1 MQTEAKAPSM
11 PLRLPRKP
19 LFKRGSHRSKV
30 EPIASRLAELES
42 LGYRILRH
50 VETGR
55 DRIDQV
61 IVGPTG
67 VFVVRVNTW
76 SGKFFLR
83 RDGWFSHT
91 RGDAGELVWDVARE
105 VMAVKAHLRAKG
117 IVTQVHGVVAV
128 ARSRM
133 GEPVIHM
140 GRVTFV
146 HGAMVIDYLKTRRA
160 SLTAEQVNRATAG
173 IPA

>member
-1 MQTEAKAPSM
+1 MQTEAPSL
-11 PLRLPRKP
+11 PFRLSRKRWFNPRS
-19 LFKRGSHRSKV
+19 RGSNV
-30 EPIASRLAELES
+30 EPVASRLAELES
-42 LGYRILRH
+42 VGYRILRH

-61 IVGPTG
+61 IIGPTG
-67 VFVVRVNTW
+67 VFVLRVNTW

-128 ARSRM
+128 SKSKMA
-133 GEPVIHM
+133 EPVIQM

-160 SLTAEQVNRATAG
+160 SLTAEQVNRAAAG

>member
-1 MQTEAKAPSM
+1 MQTEAPS
-11 PLRLPRKP
+11 LPFRFP
-19 LFKRGSHRSKV
+19 RRPASKRGSRGSHV
-30 EPIASRLAELES
+30 EPVAARLAELES
-42 LGYRILRH
+42 VGYHILRH

-128 ARSRM
+128 TKSKM
-133 GEPVIHM
+133 CEPVIHM

-160 SLTAEQVNRATAG
+160 SLTAEQVNRAAAG

>member
-1 MQTEAKAPSM
+1 MQTGTRVLTVPW
-11 PLRLPRKP
+11 PRKLP
-19 LFKRGSHRSKV
+19 FNRGPRRPKAG
-30 EPIASRLAELES
+30 PIASQLAELEGK
-42 LGYRILRH
+42 GYRILRH

-83 RDGWFSHT
+83 KDGWFSHT

-105 VMAVKAHLRAKG
+105 VMAVKAQLRAKG

-128 ARSRM
+128 AKSKM

-146 HGAMVIDYLKTRRA
+146 HGAIVIGYVMTRRSA
-160 SLTAEQVNRATAG
+160 LSAEQVNRAAAG